1 MSGEEVGGES
11 VKGRPG
17 LSGFILKIL
26 ACLTMTADHIGA
38 ILFPGVLVLR
48 AIGRV
53 SFPLF
58 AFLSAEGSRYSHRP
72 VIRFL
77 TVAALGLVCE
87 IVYDV
92 FSGHWYGNILLS
104 LAAKVGA
111 RLRGHGACVEAVP
124 VTIKDASLHS
134 RSHQMILDSA
144 TDITQEIYRAACRLF
159 EELWEGEPLRL
170 LGISAGR
177 IRDNKER
184 QMNIFDGTDYEKLE
198 RLDRAVY
205 QIRGRFGS
213 ASICRASFLEKK
225 EESGRKTPR
234 GEGREGKEREG
245 KGREEHGERRGV

>member
-77 TVAALGLVCE
+77 TIAALGLVCE

-104 LAAKVGA
+104 LAASAGLNILMKEAKTAAAGGNRSRAIVWAAAFAVAVVGVYFFCRYVGVDYGFA
-111 RLRGHGACVEAVP
+111 GVMTPVALCLFDFRGLEVPRALAALDCFAVRLLIFAGCLVWLTFSSAVP
-124 VTIKDASLHS
+124 GLQAWCLCALV
-134 RSHQMILDSA
+134 
-144 TDITQEIYRAACRLF
+144 
-159 EELWEGEPLRL
+159 PVL
-170 LGISAGR
+170 L
-177 IRDNKER
+177 
-184 QMNIFDGTDYEKLE
+184 Y
-198 RLDRAVY
+198 
-205 QIRGRFGS
+205 
-213 ASICRASFLEKK
+213 
-225 EESGRKTPR
+225 SGRP
-234 GEGREGKEREG
+234 GKYKLKYAFYAYYPLHLLVIELIS
-245 KGREEHGERRGV
+245 VIIS